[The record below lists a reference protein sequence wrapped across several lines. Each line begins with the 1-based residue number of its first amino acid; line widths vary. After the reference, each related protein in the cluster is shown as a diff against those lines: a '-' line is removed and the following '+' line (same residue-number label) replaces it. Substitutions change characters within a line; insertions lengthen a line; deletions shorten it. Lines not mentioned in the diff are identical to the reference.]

1 MNQHV
6 KFKFI
11 WDSLEKSSHRW
22 FFYIP
27 ASVNGMAHGG
37 NQQQALLTH
46 HRLAQEQTMI
56 SRQPELSTQ
65 DRFTQVSQGQMT
77 SRPQATMARSTASQP
92 AAFVPAPTF
101 SAPGAQPINFY
112 DCNFIIIQ
120 GGESVY
126 AQQIGRGYRMFAKP
140 N

>member
-37 NQQQALLTH
+37 NQQQALLTQ
-46 HRLAQEQTMI
+46 HRLAQH
-56 SRQPELSTQ
+56 
-65 DRFTQVSQGQMT
+65 RFTQVSQGQM
-77 SRPQATMARSTASQP
+77 SSEQQGTMARSTASQP
-92 AAFVPAPTF
+92 PAIVPAPWL
-101 SAPGAQPINFY
+101 SAPGAQPINY
-112 DCNFIIIQ
+112 NNCNFIYIQ

-126 AQQIGRGYRMFAKP
+126 AQQIGRGYRKFPKP